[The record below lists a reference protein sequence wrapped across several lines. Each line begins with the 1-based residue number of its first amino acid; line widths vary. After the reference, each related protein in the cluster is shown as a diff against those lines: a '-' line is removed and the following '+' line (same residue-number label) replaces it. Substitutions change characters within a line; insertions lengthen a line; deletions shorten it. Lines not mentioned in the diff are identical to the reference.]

1 MKQEILMMNTL
12 PFYYFIL
19 GYYQPLV
26 PEAVPLVEAL
36 MQDLLSTTHN
46 LKICKENKKCDCKSV
61 PKTAEF
67 VQKSSKDIHHQKDV
81 ENAKII
87 GLQKKVED
95 FELLY
100 KESLEIIKNLQIEI
114 EERNK
119 KLLRLELSQKAQIVT
134 QSDKR
139 LKAPRMEVTALLGA
153 KYLVFSPLVPSKR
166 EKNICIVLLSLYIF

>member
-1 MKQEILMMNTL
+1 M
-12 PFYYFIL
+12 FYYFIL

-46 LKICKENKKCDCKSV
+46 LKICKESKKCDCKSV
-61 PKTAEF
+61 HKTAEF
-67 VQKSSKDIHHQKDV
+67 VQKSSKDIHHQKDI

-100 KESLEIIKNLQIEI
+100 KESLDIIKNLQIEI

-139 LKAPRMEVTALLGA
+139 LKAPRMEVTALLGV
-153 KYLVFSPLVPSKR
+153 KYLFFLSFCSLKTR
-166 EKNICIVLLSLYIF
+166 EKCISFAQFAYFLREVCLLF

>member
-1 MKQEILMMNTL
+1 MKQEILKMNTL

-153 KYLVFSPLVPSKR
+153 KYLFVF
-166 EKNICIVLLSLYIF
+166 LLSFPQNERKIY

>member
-1 MKQEILMMNTL
+1 M
-12 PFYYFIL
+12 PFYYYFIL

-67 VQKSSKDIHHQKDV
+67 VKKSSKDIHHQKDV

-100 KESLEIIKNLQIEI
+100 KVCFWPQTFLKSIFKRYGES
-114 EERNK
+114 
-119 KLLRLELSQKAQIVT
+119 
-134 QSDKR
+134 
-139 LKAPRMEVTALLGA
+139 G
-153 KYLVFSPLVPSKR
+153 
-166 EKNICIVLLSLYIF
+166 